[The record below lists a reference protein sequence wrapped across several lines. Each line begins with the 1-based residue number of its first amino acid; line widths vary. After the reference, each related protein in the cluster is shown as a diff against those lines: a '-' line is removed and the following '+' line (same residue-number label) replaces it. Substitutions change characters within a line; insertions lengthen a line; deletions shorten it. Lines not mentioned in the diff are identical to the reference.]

1 MVELTLSEKR
11 IKGLTAFQIKVIALV
26 IMTLD
31 HIGAFAFEIPIV
43 AQYEGYLRRIGRL
56 AAPLFLFLLVQS
68 IRHTRNKPKFILWL
82 YLAGMC
88 VELFVTVMN
97 FLIGETFSYFT
108 PENIIFTFFYIALY
122 AVLFERIIDAWK
134 KKDVQILVS
143 SALFLMLS
151 LIPTLLS
158 LFDVFHHV
166 CVAISPNPST
176 RTIFL
181 INGLWNSLLPSFNSI
196 DYGIGLVILG
206 LIMYFAKT
214 KGKQCAAFLIF
225 CLVCFVGSIVAP
237 GKLFE
242 LQSFGF
248 FMTFFN
254 RFQCQMVFALPIML
268 LYNGEPGRKCKWFF
282 YGYYPLHRELIY
294 LIGELFAG

>member
-68 IRHTRNKPKFILWL
+68 IRHTRNKPKFILRL

-88 VELFVTVMN
+88 VEL

-108 PENIIFTFFYIALY
+108 PGNIIFTFFYIALY

-248 FMTFFN
+248 FMTFFD

>member
-1 MVELTLSEKR
+1 
-11 IKGLTAFQIKVIALV
+11 
-26 IMTLD
+26 
-31 HIGAFAFEIPIV
+31 
-43 AQYEGYLRRIGRL
+43 
-56 AAPLFLFLLVQS
+56 
-68 IRHTRNKPKFILWL
+68 
-82 YLAGMC
+82 
-88 VELFVTVMN
+88 MN

-242 LQSFGF
+242 LQSVGF